1 MKAYREITKKND
13 RSRGECEY
21 SSLLLQVLGC
31 DRTVEVSYNERERFS
46 VQKGEMQRANSTLGL
61 NNWMLSGIRYLGN
74 IRKTSGM
81 WTINYRKWRTKLIA
95 GGASIGVI
103 VACGARTALAPMY
116 IPVLDYYTIDSTIY
130 DYTTLHH
137 IVSYPDHAYIA
148 PMGYM
153 YMCGSMVRVD
163 YNT

>member
-81 WTINYRKWRTKLIA
+81 
-95 GGASIGVI
+95 
-103 VACGARTALAPMY
+103 
-116 IPVLDYYTIDSTIY
+116 
-130 DYTTLHH
+130 
-137 IVSYPDHAYIA
+137 
-148 PMGYM
+148 
-153 YMCGSMVRVD
+153 
-163 YNT
+163 